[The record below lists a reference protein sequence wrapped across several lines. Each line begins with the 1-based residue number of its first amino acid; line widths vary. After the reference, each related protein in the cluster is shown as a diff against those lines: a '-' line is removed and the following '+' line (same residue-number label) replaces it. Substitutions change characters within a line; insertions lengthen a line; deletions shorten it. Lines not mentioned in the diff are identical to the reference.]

1 MCVSIQEEKN
11 GHHKQYAQGRIITK
25 SKIECGG
32 VNTPRWRGS
41 VTRANTEK
49 EKKLSFLNSPRLARI
64 CNPCQDRVKK
74 KGNQWCWYGSQ
85 TRASEGQGKDGADTK
100 WHSHTHPLL
109 HQRAVRSRYRNSRR
123 TALFGR

>member
-41 VTRANTEK
+41 VTRANISIHIANNKVTYE
-49 EKKLSFLNSPRLARI
+49 
-64 CNPCQDRVKK
+64 
-74 KGNQWCWYGSQ
+74 
-85 TRASEGQGKDGADTK
+85 
-100 WHSHTHPLL
+100 
-109 HQRAVRSRYRNSRR
+109 
-123 TALFGR
+123 